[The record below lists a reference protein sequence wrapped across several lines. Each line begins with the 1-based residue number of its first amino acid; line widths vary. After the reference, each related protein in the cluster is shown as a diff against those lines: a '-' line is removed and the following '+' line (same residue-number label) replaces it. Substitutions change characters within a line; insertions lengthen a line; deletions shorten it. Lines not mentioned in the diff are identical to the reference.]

1 MEDKNEEKEI
11 IDVSN
16 KSSEEIISAFAK
28 VSDDVL
34 TLYEKLNKY
43 GNNEQA
49 LKEYQKIKSLKN
61 NK

>member
-34 TLYEKLNKY
+34 TLYEQLNKY